1 MKRKGGLDLLAA
13 QGDKKVFCNVPCDS
27 MTCPHSMYAVPTDGT
42 EVILDDMSNTP
53 ECEKGDRNE

>member
-1 MKRKGGLDLLAA
+1 MAA

-42 EVILDDMSNTP
+42 EVALVDMRDTP